1 MAAYGSLNL
10 LALPP
15 GNGSQGRV
23 NLKNFVL
30 TCLDKQTDKR
40 TDFYHS
46 VWTFLSK
53 QTEKRTDIRTF
64 SSKQTDKR
72 TEVGTPQILI

>member
-1 MAAYGSLNL
+1 MNF
-10 LALPP
+10 
-15 GNGSQGRV
+15 
-23 NLKNFVL
+23 KNVVQ

-40 TDFYHS
+40 TDFYHG

-53 QTEKRTDIRTF
+53 QTDKRTDIWTF

-72 TEVGTPQILI
+72 TEVGTPQNLIQMHSTVRMKLNKAPFVQ